1 MNSNGDGATRARET
15 GTLGKLMVLLD
26 LVTHADAPLRFTD
39 ILALAGQPRGTLHRQ
54 LSHLVEEGL
63 IELDGDGRY
72 SPGLRLLDFA
82 ARSWA
87 RNEFRLIAEPHL
99 ADLQRATGETVHLGV
114 LRGQS
119 IIYLDKVEGRQP
131 VRMYSQIGNAS
142 PCYCTGVGKAALSLL
157 PAEGLVDLVAG
168 LSFTSFTASTHVSA
182 ETLLAEIREIAD
194 QGYAFDREE
203 HEAGI
208 CCVAAPVWSE
218 DRTFMGAFRL
228 PARPIDCR
236 WNFCTNGPFRFSW
249 RLGGSWRACASVS
262 VRAAEGKIAIGPLLD
277 AIAEHAYDE
286 RDIEICR
293 RITTTRTVREI
304 YNQSPAE
311 RSTLKPIPPAIVV
324 PPCNRNTHSGQVSQ
338 TVCRQLCRR

>member
-1 MNSNGDGATRARET
+1 MNSNNESTAQARET

-54 LSHLVEEGL
+54 LTHLVEEGL
-63 IELDGDGRY
+63 LELDGDGRY
-72 SPGLRLLDFA
+72 APGLRLLDFA

-157 PAEGLVDLVAG
+157 PAESLVDLIAG

-208 CCVAAPVWSE
+208 RCVAAPVWSE

-228 PARPIDCR
+228 PARPIACR
-236 WNFCTNGPFRFSW
+236 WNFCINGPFRFSW
-249 RLGGSWRACASVS
+249 RLSGSWKACAFGS
-262 VRAAEGKIAIGPLLD
+262 VRAADGKNHNRPAAG
-277 AIAEHAYDE
+277 
-286 RDIEICR
+286 RDR
-293 RITTTRTVREI
+293 R
-304 YNQSPAE
+304 AC
-311 RSTLKPIPPAIVV
+311 L
-324 PPCNRNTHSGQVSQ
+324 
-338 TVCRQLCRR
+338 